1 MRVNSKKLGAK
12 ESISEIQ
19 MGARKKN
26 NGRGKKG
33 RYLLMACHAPS
44 IKTCLQQTKIEQ

>member
-26 NGRGKKG
+26 NGRGKKERRTTEG
-33 RYLLMACHAPS
+33 GKKADTS
-44 IKTCLQQTKIEQ
+44 